1 MKKHLPRITLLLLCV
16 LRPFARVFNM
26 LAYLAAYLDESA
38 GFLIDLA
45 ALVWGIVGAAVALG
59 LVFRVM
65 RKVGAYMTF
74 AVTGL
79 DILACL
85 YFAVINGG
93 LMMLFILISLFFSAT
108 MLLLAIITLRTLD
121 SEFLSDRLKA
131 RKVPR
136 TQESK
141 RPL

>member
-1 MKKHLPRITLLLLCV
+1 MKKHLPQFTLLLLCI

-26 LAYLAAYLDESA
+26 LAYLAAYVDESA

-45 ALVWGIVGAAVALG
+45 ALVWGIVGVAVASG

-65 RKVGAYMTF
+65 RKIGAYMTF

-131 RKVPR
+131 RKVSR
-136 TQESK
+136 TQ
-141 RPL
+141 

>member
-1 MKKHLPRITLLLLCV
+1 MKKHLPQITLLLLCI

-26 LAYLAAYLDESA
+26 LAYLAAYLAAYLDESA

-45 ALVWGIVGAAVALG
+45 ALVWGIVGVAVALG

-65 RKVGAYMTF
+65 RKTSAWMTF

-93 LMMLFILISLFFSAT
+93 LMMLFILVSLFFSVT
-108 MLLLAIITLRTLD
+108 MLLLAVITLRTLGGK
-121 SEFLSDRLKA
+121 FLSDRLIRWKE
-131 RKVPR
+131 PR
-136 TQESK
+136 TQ
-141 RPL
+141 

>member
-1 MKKHLPRITLLLLCV
+1 MKKHLPRIALLLLCI

-65 RKVGAYMTF
+65 RKIGAYMTF

-93 LMMLFILISLFFSAT
+93 LMMLFILISLFLSAA
-108 MLLLAIITLRTLD
+108 MLLLAAIPLRTPDGEL
-121 SEFLSDRLKA
+121 LSDRLKA
-131 RKVPR
+131 RKASR
-136 TQESK
+136 AQ
-141 RPL
+141 

>member
-1 MKKHLPRITLLLLCV
+1 MKKHLPRIALLLLCI

-45 ALVWGIVGAAVALG
+45 ALVWGIVGVAVALG

-65 RKVGAYMTF
+65 RKIGAYMTF

-85 YFAVINGG
+85 FFAVINGG
-93 LMMLFILISLFFSAT
+93 LMMLFILISLFLSAA
-108 MLLLAIITLRTLD
+108 MLLLAVITLRTPD
-121 SEFLSDRLKA
+121 GEFLTDRLKA
-131 RKVPR
+131 RKASR
-136 TQESK
+136 AQ
-141 RPL
+141 

>member
-1 MKKHLPRITLLLLCV
+1 MKKHLPQIALLLLCI

-65 RKVGAYMTF
+65 RKIGAYMTF

-93 LMMLFILISLFFSAT
+93 LMMLFILISLFLSAA
-108 MLLLAIITLRTLD
+108 MLLLAAITLRTLGG
-121 SEFLSDRLKA
+121 EFLSDRLKA
-131 RKVPR
+131 RKASR
-136 TQESK
+136 AQ
-141 RPL
+141 

>member
-1 MKKHLPRITLLLLCV
+1 MKKHLPQFTLLLLCI

-38 GFLIDLA
+38 GFLIDVA
-45 ALVWGIVGAAVALG
+45 ALVWGIVGVAVALG

-65 RKVGAYMTF
+65 RKIGAYMTF

-85 YFAVINGG
+85 FFAVINGG
-93 LMMLFILISLFFSAT
+93 LMMLFILISLFLSAA
-108 MLLLAIITLRTLD
+108 MLFLAVITLRTLD
-121 SEFLSDRLKA
+121 GEFLSDRLKA
-131 RKVPR
+131 RKASR
-136 TQESK
+136 A
-141 RPL
+141 

>member
-1 MKKHLPRITLLLLCV
+1 MKKHIPQFTLLLLCI

-45 ALVWGIVGAAVALG
+45 ALVWGIVGVAVALG
-59 LVFRVM
+59 LAFRVM
-65 RKVGAYMTF
+65 RKIGAYMTF

-93 LMMLFILISLFFSAT
+93 LMMLFILISLFLSST
-108 MLLLAIITLRTLD
+108 MLLLAVITLRTLD
-121 SEFLSDRLKA
+121 GEFLSDRLKA
-131 RKVPR
+131 RKVSR
-136 TQESK
+136 TQ
-141 RPL
+141 

>member
-1 MKKHLPRITLLLLCV
+1 MKKHLPQIALLLLCI

-26 LAYLAAYLDESA
+26 LAYLAAYLAAYLDESA

-45 ALVWGIVGAAVALG
+45 ALVWGIVGVAVALG

-65 RKVGAYMTF
+65 RKTSAWMTF

-93 LMMLFILISLFFSAT
+93 LMMLFILISLFFSVT
-108 MLLLAIITLRTLD
+108 MLFLAIITLRTPD
-121 SEFLSDRLKA
+121 GEFLSDRLKA
-131 RKVPR
+131 RKESR
-136 TQESK
+136 TQ
-141 RPL
+141 

>member
-1 MKKHLPRITLLLLCV
+1 MKKHLPQIALLLLCI

-26 LAYLAAYLDESA
+26 LAYLAAYVDESA

-45 ALVWGIVGAAVALG
+45 ALVWGIVGVAVALG

-65 RKVGAYMTF
+65 RKIGAWMTF

-79 DILACL
+79 DILAGL
-85 YFAVINGG
+85 FFAVINGG
-93 LMMLFILISLFFSAT
+93 LMMLFILISLFLSAA

-131 RKVPR
+131 RKASARNHQLPA
-136 TQESK
+136 S
-141 RPL
+141 

>member
-1 MKKHLPRITLLLLCV
+1 MKKHLPQFTLLLLCV

-45 ALVWGIVGAAVALG
+45 ALVWGIVGVAVALG

-65 RKVGAYMTF
+65 RKIGAYMTF

-93 LMMLFILISLFFSAT
+93 LMMLFILISLFLSAA
-108 MLLLAIITLRTLD
+108 MLLLAAITLRTLGG
-121 SEFLSDRLKA
+121 EFLSDRLKA
-131 RKVPR
+131 RKASR
-136 TQESK
+136 AQ
-141 RPL
+141 

>member
-1 MKKHLPRITLLLLCV
+1 MKKHLPQIALLLLCI

-45 ALVWGIVGAAVALG
+45 ALVWGIVGVAVALG

-65 RKVGAYMTF
+65 RKIGAYITF

-93 LMMLFILISLFFSAT
+93 LMMLFILISLFLSAA
-108 MLLLAIITLRTLD
+108 MLLLAAITLRTLVG
-121 SEFLSDRLKA
+121 EFPSDHLKA
-131 RKVPR
+131 RKASR
-136 TQESK
+136 AQ
-141 RPL
+141 

>member
-1 MKKHLPRITLLLLCV
+1 MKKHILQIALLLLCI

-45 ALVWGIVGAAVALG
+45 ALVWGIVGVAVALG
-59 LVFRVM
+59 LAFRVM
-65 RKVGAYMTF
+65 RKIGAYMTF

-93 LMMLFILISLFFSAT
+93 LMMLFILISLFLSST
-108 MLLLAIITLRTLD
+108 MLLLAVITLRTLD
-121 SEFLSDRLKA
+121 GKFLSDRLKA
-131 RKVPR
+131 RKASR
-136 TQESK
+136 TQ
-141 RPL
+141 

>member
-93 LMMLFILISLFFSAT
+93 LMMLFILISLFLSAA
-108 MLLLAIITLRTLD
+108 MLLLAIITLRTPD
-121 SEFLSDRLKA
+121 GEFLSDRLKA
-131 RKVPR
+131 RKASR
-136 TQESK
+136 AQ
-141 RPL
+141 

>member
-1 MKKHLPRITLLLLCV
+1 MKKHLPRITLLLLCI

-93 LMMLFILISLFFSAT
+93 LMMLFILISLFLSAA
-108 MLLLAIITLRTLD
+108 MLLLAIITLRTPDGEL
-121 SEFLSDRLKA
+121 LSDRLKA
-131 RKVPR
+131 RKASR
-136 TQESK
+136 AQ
-141 RPL
+141 

>member
-1 MKKHLPRITLLLLCV
+1 MKKHIPQIALLLLCI

-65 RKVGAYMTF
+65 RKIGAYMTF

-93 LMMLFILISLFFSAT
+93 LMMFFILISLFLSAA
-108 MLLLAIITLRTLD
+108 MLLLAAITLRTSD
-121 SEFLSDRLKA
+121 GEFLSDRLKA
-131 RKVPR
+131 RKASR
-136 TQESK
+136 AQ
-141 RPL
+141 

>member
-45 ALVWGIVGAAVALG
+45 ALVWGIVGVAVALG

-65 RKVGAYMTF
+65 RKIGAYMTF

-85 YFAVINGG
+85 FFAVINGG
-93 LMMLFILISLFFSAT
+93 LMMLFILISLFLSAA
-108 MLLLAIITLRTLD
+108 MLLLAVITLRTLD
-121 SEFLSDRLKA
+121 GEFLSDRLKA
-131 RKVPR
+131 SRA
-136 TQESK
+136 Q
-141 RPL
+141 

>member
-45 ALVWGIVGAAVALG
+45 ALVWGIVGVAVASG

-65 RKVGAYMTF
+65 RKIGAYMTF

-85 YFAVINGG
+85 FFAVINGG
-93 LMMLFILISLFFSAT
+93 LMMLFILISLFLSAA
-108 MLLLAIITLRTLD
+108 MLLLAAITLRTPDGEL
-121 SEFLSDRLKA
+121 LSDRLKA
-131 RKVPR
+131 RKASR
-136 TQESK
+136 AQ
-141 RPL
+141 

>member
-1 MKKHLPRITLLLLCV
+1 MKKHIPQIALLLLCL

-26 LAYLAAYLDESA
+26 LAYLAAYVDESA
-38 GFLIDLA
+38 GVLIDLA
-45 ALVWGIVGAAVALG
+45 ALVWGIAGAAVALG

-65 RKVGAYMTF
+65 RKIGAYMTF

-85 YFAVINGG
+85 FFAVINGG
-93 LMMLFILISLFFSAT
+93 LMMLFILISLFLSAA
-108 MLLLAIITLRTLD
+108 MLLLAIITLRTLG

-131 RKVPR
+131 RKASR
-136 TQESK
+136 A
-141 RPL
+141 

>member
-1 MKKHLPRITLLLLCV
+1 MKKHLPRIALLLLCI

-65 RKVGAYMTF
+65 RKIGAWMTF

-93 LMMLFILISLFFSAT
+93 LMMLFILISLFLSAT
-108 MLLLAIITLRTLD
+108 MLLLAIITLRTPDGEL
-121 SEFLSDRLKA
+121 LSDRLKA
-131 RKVPR
+131 RKASR
-136 TQESK
+136 AQ
-141 RPL
+141 

>member
-1 MKKHLPRITLLLLCV
+1 MKKHLPRIALLLLCI
-16 LRPFARVFNM
+16 LRSFARVFNM
-26 LAYLAAYLDESA
+26 LAYFAAYVDESA

-45 ALVWGIVGAAVALG
+45 ALVWGIVGVAVASG

-65 RKVGAYMTF
+65 RKIGAYMTF

-93 LMMLFILISLFFSAT
+93 LMMLFILISLFLSAA
-108 MLLLAIITLRTLD
+108 MLLLAAITLRTTD
-121 SEFLSDRLKA
+121 GEFLSDRLKA
-131 RKVPR
+131 RKASR
-136 TQESK
+136 AQ
-141 RPL
+141 

>member
-1 MKKHLPRITLLLLCV
+1 MKKHLPQFTLLLLCI

-26 LAYLAAYLDESA
+26 LAYLAAYLAAYLDESA

-45 ALVWGIVGAAVALG
+45 ALVWGIVGVAVALG

-65 RKVGAYMTF
+65 RKIGAYMTF

-85 YFAVINGG
+85 FFAVINGG
-93 LMMLFILISLFFSAT
+93 LMMLFILISLFLSAA

-121 SEFLSDRLKA
+121 GELLSDRLKA
-131 RKVPR
+131 RKASR
-136 TQESK
+136 AQ
-141 RPL
+141 

>member
-1 MKKHLPRITLLLLCV
+1 MKKHLPQFTLLLLCI

-45 ALVWGIVGAAVALG
+45 SLVWGIVGVAVASG

-65 RKVGAYMTF
+65 RKIGAYMTF

-85 YFAVINGG
+85 FFAVINGG
-93 LMMLFILISLFFSAT
+93 LMMLFILISLFLSAA
-108 MLLLAIITLRTLD
+108 MLLLAIITLRTPDGEL
-121 SEFLSDRLKA
+121 LSDRLKA
-131 RKVPR
+131 RKASR
-136 TQESK
+136 AQ
-141 RPL
+141 

>member
-45 ALVWGIVGAAVALG
+45 ALVWGIVGVAVALG

-65 RKVGAYMTF
+65 RKIGAYITF

-85 YFAVINGG
+85 FFAVINGG
-93 LMMLFILISLFFSAT
+93 LMMLFILISLFLSAA
-108 MLLLAIITLRTLD
+108 MLLLAIITLRTPD
-121 SEFLSDRLKA
+121 GEFLSDRLKA
-131 RKVPR
+131 RKASR
-136 TQESK
+136 AQ
-141 RPL
+141 

>member
-1 MKKHLPRITLLLLCV
+1 MKKLIPQIALLLLCI
-16 LRPFARVFNM
+16 LRPFARVINM

-45 ALVWGIVGAAVALG
+45 ALVWGIVGVAVALG

-65 RKVGAYMTF
+65 RKTSAWMTF

-93 LMMLFILISLFFSAT
+93 LMMLFILISLFLSST
-108 MLLLAIITLRTLD
+108 MLLLAVITLRTLD
-121 SEFLSDRLKA
+121 GEFLSDRLKA
-131 RKVPR
+131 RKESR
-136 TQESK
+136 TK
-141 RPL
+141 

>member
-45 ALVWGIVGAAVALG
+45 ALVWGIVGVAVALG

-65 RKVGAYMTF
+65 RKIGAYITF

-85 YFAVINGG
+85 FFAVINGG
-93 LMMLFILISLFFSAT
+93 LMMLFILISLFLSAA
-108 MLLLAIITLRTLD
+108 MLLLAAITLRTLGG
-121 SEFLSDRLKA
+121 EFLSDRLKA
-131 RKVPR
+131 RKASR
-136 TQESK
+136 AQ
-141 RPL
+141 

>member
-1 MKKHLPRITLLLLCV
+1 MKKHLPQIALLLLCI

-45 ALVWGIVGAAVALG
+45 ALVWGIAGVAVALG

-65 RKVGAYMTF
+65 RKIGAWMTF

-93 LMMLFILISLFFSAT
+93 LMMLFILISLFLSAT
-108 MLLLAIITLRTLD
+108 MLLLAIITFRTPD
-121 SEFLSDRLKA
+121 GEFLSDRLKA
-131 RKVPR
+131 RKASR
-136 TQESK
+136 AQ
-141 RPL
+141 

>member
-1 MKKHLPRITLLLLCV
+1 MKKHIPQIALLLLCI

-45 ALVWGIVGAAVALG
+45 ALVWGIVGVAVALG

-65 RKVGAYMTF
+65 RKIGAYMTF

-108 MLLLAIITLRTLD
+108 MLLLAVITLRTLD
-121 SEFLSDRLKA
+121 GEFLSDRLKA
-131 RKVPR
+131 RKVSR
-136 TQESK
+136 TQ
-141 RPL
+141 

>member
-1 MKKHLPRITLLLLCV
+1 MKKHLPQFTLLLLCV

-26 LAYLAAYLDESA
+26 LAYFAAYLDESA

-45 ALVWGIVGAAVALG
+45 GLVWGIVGAAVALG

-65 RKVGAYMTF
+65 RKIGAYMTF

-85 YFAVINGG
+85 FFAVINGG
-93 LMMLFILISLFFSAT
+93 LMMLFILISLFLSAA
-108 MLLLAIITLRTLD
+108 MLLLAAITLRTTDGDL
-121 SEFLSDRLKA
+121 LSDRLKA
-131 RKVPR
+131 RKASR
-136 TQESK
+136 AQ
-141 RPL
+141 

>member
-1 MKKHLPRITLLLLCV
+1 MKKHLPQFTLLLLCV

-45 ALVWGIVGAAVALG
+45 ALVWGLVGVAVALG

-65 RKVGAYMTF
+65 RKIGVWMTF

-93 LMMLFILISLFFSAT
+93 LMMLFILISLFLSAA
-108 MLLLAIITLRTLD
+108 MLLLAAITLRTLV

-131 RKVPR
+131 RR
-136 TQESK
+136 ASRAQ
-141 RPL
+141 

>member
-1 MKKHLPRITLLLLCV
+1 MKKHLPQITILLLCI

-26 LAYLAAYLDESA
+26 LAYLAAYVDESA

-45 ALVWGIVGAAVALG
+45 ALVWGIVGVAVALG

-65 RKVGAYMTF
+65 RKTSAWTTF

-93 LMMLFILISLFFSAT
+93 LMMLFILISLFLSST
-108 MLLLAIITLRTLD
+108 MLLLAVITLRTLD
-121 SEFLSDRLKA
+121 GEFLSDRLVRWKTS
-131 RKVPR
+131 R
-136 TQESK
+136 T
-141 RPL
+141 R

>member
-1 MKKHLPRITLLLLCV
+1 MKKHLPQFALLLLCI

-45 ALVWGIVGAAVALG
+45 ALVWGIVGVAVALG

-65 RKVGAYMTF
+65 RKISAYMTF

-93 LMMLFILISLFFSAT
+93 LMMLFILISLFLSAA
-108 MLLLAIITLRTLD
+108 MLLLAAIILRTTD
-121 SEFLSDRLKA
+121 GEFLSDRLKA
-131 RKVPR
+131 RKASR
-136 TQESK
+136 AQ
-141 RPL
+141 

>member
-1 MKKHLPRITLLLLCV
+1 MKKHLPQFTLLLLCD

-26 LAYLAAYLDESA
+26 LAYFAAYLDESA

-93 LMMLFILISLFFSAT
+93 LMMLFILISLFLSAA
-108 MLLLAIITLRTLD
+108 MLLLAIITLRTPD
-121 SEFLSDRLKA
+121 GEFLSDRLKA
-131 RKVPR
+131 RKASR
-136 TQESK
+136 AQ
-141 RPL
+141 

>member
-1 MKKHLPRITLLLLCV
+1 MKKHLPRIALLLLCI

-38 GFLIDLA
+38 GSLIDLA
-45 ALVWGIVGAAVALG
+45 GLVWGIVGVAVALG

-74 AVTGL
+74 AVTGM

-93 LMMLFILISLFFSAT
+93 LMMFFILISLFFSVT
-108 MLLLAIITLRTLD
+108 MLFLAVITLRTSD
-121 SEFLSDRLKA
+121 GQFLSDRLGRRRTA
-131 RKVPR
+131 RP
-136 TQESK
+136 
-141 RPL
+141 